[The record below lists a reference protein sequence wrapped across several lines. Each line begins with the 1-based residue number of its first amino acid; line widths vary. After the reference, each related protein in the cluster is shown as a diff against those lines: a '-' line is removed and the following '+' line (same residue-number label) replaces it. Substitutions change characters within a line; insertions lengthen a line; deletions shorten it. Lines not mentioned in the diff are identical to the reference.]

1 LFNSCSTMSQEKL
14 PHFGTAISAIFKN
27 WTALQLAVNHNAGG
41 PQSKEKAEWMEESL
55 ETWFYQNKDLE
66 PYEVEE
72 FLGDIIEAEFQLQ
85 IDDGSLR
92 EVGCKVCEFFR
103 ICSTQSQE
111 KVIEKLQTL
120 PRCDLSQC
128 KVEEGEEMDEENGEV
143 VVRSE
148 PVNGTENVE
157 GMDNME
163 ISSSHKEPEV
173 DEDGFQMV
181 SKKKGGRKK

>member
-1 LFNSCSTMSQEKL
+1 MQHAKSGKSYRKASGEEDFSPQKNSFS
-14 PHFGTAISAIFKN
+14 
-27 WTALQLAVNHNAGG
+27 
-41 PQSKEKAEWMEESL
+41 
-55 ETWFYQNKDLE
+55 
-66 PYEVEE
+66 
-72 FLGDIIEAEFQLQ
+72 
-85 IDDGSLR
+85 
-92 EVGCKVCEFFR
+92 FF
-103 ICSTQSQE
+103 
-111 KVIEKLQTL
+111 QTL

-143 VVRSE
+143 VLRRE
-148 PVNGTENVE
+148 PVVINGTENVE

>member
-1 LFNSCSTMSQEKL
+1 M
-14 PHFGTAISAIFKN
+14 
-27 WTALQLAVNHNAGG
+27 
-41 PQSKEKAEWMEESL
+41 
-55 ETWFYQNKDLE
+55 
-66 PYEVEE
+66 
-72 FLGDIIEAEFQLQ
+72 
-85 IDDGSLR
+85 
-92 EVGCKVCEFFR
+92 CEFFR

-111 KVIEKLQTL
+111 KVIEKLQVKKIFLHKKLLSFFQTL

-143 VVRSE
+143 VLRRE